1 MGRIFY
7 SDFCLSGQCIFREYS
22 EAVLTARLVSDENDK
37 RNAERRANELLAE
50 VMRLLD
56 EDGLMR

>member
-7 SDFCLSGQCIFREYS
+7 SDFCLCGQCIFRQQAE
-22 EAVLTARLVSDENDK
+22 ETVRERTAENEK
-37 RNAERRANELLAE
+37 ERRQAKRTANELLVE
-50 VMRLLD
+50 MMRLMK